1 MTRLFVVLVVL
12 IILAIAALAVA
23 VVLSVGFTA
32 AALLDDGQARVA

>member
-23 VVLSVGFTA
+23 VVVSVWFTA
-32 AALLDDGQARVA
+32 AVLLDDGQARIA

>member
-32 AALLDDGQARVA
+32 AALVDDGQARVA

>member
-23 VVLSVGFTA
+23 VVVSVGFTA
-32 AALLDDGQARVA
+32 AVLLDDGQARVA